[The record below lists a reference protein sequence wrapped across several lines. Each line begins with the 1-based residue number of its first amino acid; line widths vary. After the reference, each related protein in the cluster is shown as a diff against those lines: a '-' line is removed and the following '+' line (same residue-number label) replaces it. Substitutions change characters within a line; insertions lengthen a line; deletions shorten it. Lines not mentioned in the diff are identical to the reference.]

1 MIMKKSFLEDKE
13 KLVRPGDKQKKSVSI
28 YDIANRLKIS
38 PSTVSRVLNGH
49 KTIGAEVSREVIN
62 VSREMHFVPRKKFRT
77 VALVIGEMS
86 RFEPVGYAGI
96 LSVLLAKQFKKRGL
110 VLELIDVDDLD
121 YLRTLSFDAVVGIV
135 FENSIAKIQ
144 DIPNLPVF
152 TVNYPMRECGFH
164 NISIDHR
171 QGALLAT
178 KCLVK
183 NGHRN
188 IAFIED
194 RESNWG
200 SVERL
205 DGFKE
210 ALKKAEIDFEQDMV
224 FYTTKTRLF
233 EIVDK
238 IFRAGGTGI
247 VNCSEDISLELPHY
261 LQNILKKNIPN
272 DISLITIETNPVQ
285 KYMTPPQTVIHQPFE
300 EMCAIIAEKVHELI
314 GRKNGKVIDIT
325 LESSLIEYDSVKNL
339 DRIWNKESP

>member
-1 MIMKKSFLEDKE
+1 MKKTFLKE
-13 KLVRPGDKQKKSVSI
+13 KKELVPTRDKPKKSVSI
-28 YDIANRLKIS
+28 YDIADRLKIS

-49 KTIGAEVSREVIN
+49 NTIGADLSREVIN

-77 VALVIGEMS
+77 VALVIGEML
-86 RFEPVGYAGI
+86 RHEPVSYTGI
-96 LSVLLAKQFKKRGL
+96 LSVLLTMEFKKCGL

-121 YLRTLSFDAVVGIV
+121 YLRTLAFDAVVGIV
-135 FENSIAKIQ
+135 FEDSISKIR

-152 TVNYPMRECGFH
+152 IVNCPMRECGFH

-178 KCLVK
+178 ECLLK

-188 IAFIED
+188 IAFIEYKA
-194 RESNWG
+194 SNWG

-210 ALKKAEIDFEQDMV
+210 ALKKAEIDFAQDMV
-224 FYTTKTRLF
+224 FYTTQTKLF

-247 VNCSEDISLELPHY
+247 VNFSEDISLELPHY
-261 LQNILKKNIPN
+261 LQNILKKNIPD

-285 KYMTPPQTVIHQPFE
+285 KYMTPQQTVIHQPFE
-300 EMCAIIAEKVHELI
+300 EMCAIIAEKVHALI
-314 GRKNGKVIDIT
+314 GRNNGKVFDIT
-325 LESSLIEYDSVKNL
+325 LESSLIEYDSVKNINSK
-339 DRIWNKESP
+339 R